1 MFVIRLMQIK
11 KYILFVF
18 TFLISAGLFAQYEVN
33 NNCLNAWEA
42 LTDLRVN
49 TARQLVANEIRQ
61 NPDNYYAYYLDQ
73 MCDAYALAINGSQE
87 MYYQFVVD
95 FEYRREI
102 MDEKDTKSPY
112 YLACQSEMFLHM
124 AAFGVM
130 YGDRFSGVRKGFK
143 SYKKIK
149 ENVELFP
156 GFATS
161 KKLEGF
167 FNIAISNLPP
177 FIQWAAGALG
187 VSGDRQ
193 KGFDLLYEYFES
205 VKDKKGL
212 NAEAA
217 LFIMLSYKLN
227 KEPVKAFDFI
237 MAKDSSITR
246 QRIVKY
252 FYANTAYRSG
262 NNDIA
267 YESIASFEPENAEVV
282 FIPYDY
288 MIGKI
293 LLRKLDDKAA
303 YHFKRY
309 LDLNK
314 KDSYIKEISYKL
326 GLTYLVKN
334 DVRQFNYYREQ
345 SCDNGDD
352 VNERDREA
360 IYDCELDYTPDVTLT
375 KCKLLLEGGYHERFT
390 EEFIAYHFN
399 ISLPLPYQLEY
410 YLLKARH
417 EEFLGNK
424 HLAEESYKTVI
435 NSGRDEDYY
444 FASEAAMRLG
454 LMMIESN
461 REKAI
466 KYLELARDL
475 YDSDYYEYIDE
486 IAKRE
491 LKILDE

>member
-11 KYILFVF
+11 KYILFGF

-49 TARQLVANEIRQ
+49 TARQFVADEISQ
-61 NPDNYYAYYLDQ
+61 NPNNYYAYYLDQ
-73 MCDAYALAINGSQE
+73 MCDAYVLAINGSQD
-87 MYYQFVVD
+87 MYDQFVD
-95 FEYRREI
+95 NFERRREI
-102 MDEKDTKSPY
+102 MDDRDTESPY
-112 YLACQSEMFLHM
+112 YLACQSEMRLHM

-130 YGDRFSGVRKGFK
+130 YGDAFSGVRKGFK
-143 SYKKIK
+143 AYKRLN
-149 ENVELFP
+149 ENVEIYP
-156 GFATS
+156 DFAAN
-161 KKLEGF
+161 KKLDGF

-193 KGFDLLYEYFES
+193 IGFQLLYEYFES
-205 VKDKKGL
+205 VKNLKGL

-217 LFIMLSYKLN
+217 LYIILSYKLN
-227 KEPVKAFDFI
+227 KEPLKAFDFI
-237 MAKDSSITR
+237 TTKDSSIINK
-246 QRIVKY
+246 RIVKY

-262 NNDIA
+262 HNDIA
-267 YESIASFEPENAEVV
+267 YKSLASFNPEEIEFD

-288 MIGKI
+288 MMGKI

-309 LDLNK
+309 LYLNK
-314 KDSYIKEISYKL
+314 KESYIKEISYKL
-326 GLTYLVKN
+326 GLTYLVN
-334 DVRQFNYYREQ
+334 NNITQFNFYREQ
-345 SCDNGDD
+345 SCDKGDV

-360 IYDCELDYTPDVTLT
+360 VYDCELDYTPDVTLT
-375 KCKLLLEGGYHERFT
+375 RCKLLLEGGYHERFA
-390 EEFIAYHFN
+390 EEFLAYHFN
-399 ISLPLPYQLEY
+399 ISSPLPYQLEY

-424 HLAEESYKTVI
+424 RLAEESYKTVI
-435 NSGRDEDYY
+435 NSGRYEDYY

-454 LMMIESN
+454 LMMIDSN

-491 LKILDE
+491 LNILDD

>member
-1 MFVIRLMQIK
+1 MQRK
-11 KYILFVF
+11 KHILLILVL
-18 TFLISAGLFAQYEVN
+18 LISVGLFAQYDVN

-49 TARQLVANEIRQ
+49 TARQIVAEEIRT

-73 MCDAYALAINGSQE
+73 MCDAYVLAINGSRE
-87 MYYQFVVD
+87 MYDKFVVD
-95 FEYRREI
+95 FERRREI
-102 MDEKDTKSPY
+102 MDEKDISSPY
-112 YLACQSEMFLHM
+112 YLACQSEMLLQM
-124 AAFGVM
+124 SAFGVM

-143 SYKKIK
+143 SYKKIN

-156 GFATS
+156 DFASS

-205 VKDKKGL
+205 VKDKRGL

-217 LFIMLSYKLN
+217 LYIMLSYKLN

-237 MAKDSSITR
+237 KNKDSSVIK

-262 NNDIA
+262 HNDIA
-267 YESIASFEPENAEVV
+267 FESIASFNPEKAEVV

-288 MIGKI
+288 MMGKV

-309 LDLNK
+309 LDLNR

-334 DVRQFNYYREQ
+334 DVKQFNFFKGQ

-375 KCKLLLEGGYHERFT
+375 RCRLLLEGSYHERFA
-390 EEFIAYHFN
+390 EEFLTYNFST
-399 ISLPLPYQLEY
+399 SLPLPYQLEY
-410 YLLKARH
+410 YLLKARY
-417 EEFLGNK
+417 EEFLGNRR
-424 HLAEESYKTVI
+424 LAEESYKKVI

-454 LMMIESN
+454 LMNIESN
-461 REKAI
+461 QAKAT
-466 KYLELARDL
+466 KYLELAREL

-491 LKILDE
+491 LKILDD